1 MSNFN
6 LIAMEHL
13 FIQRPDD
20 REKIMEFLGNFNK
33 NSKQELVTHYNSSV
47 KTGIVGVHAQAQMLV
62 ALNNAFGATFGKSPI
77 KIEENIII
85 SLTGKIELI
94 GEDWQYSNNPK
105 TI

>member
-1 MSNFN
+1 MSNFY
-6 LIAMEHL
+6 LLDMEYL

-20 REKIMEFLGNFNK
+20 REKIMELLGNFKK
-33 NSKQELVTHYNSSV
+33 NSKQELITQYNSSV

-77 KIEENIII
+77 KIEDNIII

-94 GEDWQYSNNPK
+94 GEDWQYSNKPK
-105 TI
+105 GK